1 MQYMCTSFYH
11 IHGLFKIC
19 GYAYV
24 HVHPK
29 FYCHEISYI
38 PQECQAVRTE
48 LKRTVA
54 EKESKVQEYAQSL
67 LRAEEAIAVKEK
79 EKSELVESFHKTRLE
94 SLQDSQHADVRSI
107 EDKCAELQLQLDDVS
122 YIIIFL
128 YDYTCTIGVRLLL

>member
-1 MQYMCTSFYH
+1 MYITFY
-11 IHGLFKIC
+11 
-19 GYAYV
+19 
-24 HVHPK
+24 PP
-29 FYCHEISYI
+29 S
-38 PQECQAVRTE
+38 PPSQECQAVRTE
-48 LKRTVA
+48 LQGTVA
-54 EKESKVQEYAQSL
+54 EKESLSLKVQEYAQSL